1 MKFYTGI
8 GSRET
13 PPEILEMMKD
23 IASKLELLGWT
34 LRSGGAPGADT
45 GFENGVKSLKE
56 IYVPWRGFNGSDSE
70 LYYDRNIEFK
80 ERTFEIASENH
91 PAWKHLK
98 DPIKKLMARNV
109 YQILGWNLNSPSKFV
124 ICWTQDGCE
133 SHTTRGYKT
142 GGTGLAISV
151 ASKLGIP
158 IFNLKNESS
167 YDRVMKLL
175 KSS

>member
-91 PAWKHLK
+91 PAWKH
-98 DPIKKLMARNV
+98 
-109 YQILGWNLNSPSKFV
+109 
-124 ICWTQDGCE
+124 
-133 SHTTRGYKT
+133 
-142 GGTGLAISV
+142 
-151 ASKLGIP
+151 
-158 IFNLKNESS
+158 
-167 YDRVMKLL
+167 
-175 KSS
+175 